1 MPFKT
6 DSQIP
11 SYLIDF
17 IQNDPNFVPDIHCN
31 NLEDVFLNFHTDEP
45 THPSSHYSK
54 LFGKYKTSVSKRNL
68 LMNPYE
74 NQSESSSET
83 TSIMDSSRV
92 YKDIE
97 KKTSKRD
104 QSKVADN
111 SIVIE
116 KKETGGRI
124 RFKT

>member
-1 MPFKT
+1 
-6 DSQIP
+6 
-11 SYLIDF
+11 
-17 IQNDPNFVPDIHCN
+17 
-31 NLEDVFLNFHTDEP
+31 
-45 THPSSHYSK
+45 
-54 LFGKYKTSVSKRNL
+54 
-68 LMNPYE
+68 
-74 NQSESSSET
+74 
-83 TSIMDSSRV
+83 MDSSRV

-104 QSKVADN
+104 QSKAADN